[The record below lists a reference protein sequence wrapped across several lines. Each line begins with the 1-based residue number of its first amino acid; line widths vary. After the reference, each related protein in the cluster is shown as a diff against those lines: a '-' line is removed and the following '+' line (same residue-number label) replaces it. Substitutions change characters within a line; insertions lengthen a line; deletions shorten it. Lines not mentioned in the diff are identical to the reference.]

1 MDFKKNS
8 KDWNIKLQSKKK
20 LLLINERKKSAS
32 NRLLRKKFKMYKIHV
47 KTVLKEFVRQSYK
60 TQLSIS
66 KFEILSFKDR
76 FAII

>member
-1 MDFKKNS
+1 
-8 KDWNIKLQSKKK
+8 
-20 LLLINERKKSAS
+20 
-32 NRLLRKKFKMYKIHV
+32 MYKIHV
-47 KTVLKEFVRQSYK
+47 KTVKEFVRQSYK

>member
-1 MDFKKNS
+1 
-8 KDWNIKLQSKKK
+8 
-20 LLLINERKKSAS
+20 
-32 NRLLRKKFKMYKIHV
+32 MYKIHV